1 MSTFLSPSATTP
13 ILRSLPEQKTARP
26 PLKGAGPIGKKLMLS
41 QVGRKNCSTAVI
53 TVIAATAAAA
63 PRSRRTLSRRTVT
76 RGALPWRAIAG
87 SAVTRTLANHR
98 WRDPQRFLAGR
109 ARGRRAVVLP
119 GRGGRLALAGGAVA
133 ARRAEAL
140 PSAAIVARSGR
151 LADLRAGRRAGVA
164 LLLGGAPGSVTIHC
178 GLIPLA
184 SPLAGR

>member
-1 MSTFLSPSATTP
+1 MSTFLSPSATTT

-53 TVIAATAAAA
+53 TVIAAAAA
-63 PRSRRTLSRRTVT
+63 PRSRRALSRRTVT
-76 RGALPWRAIAG
+76 RGA
-87 SAVTRTLANHR
+87 
-98 WRDPQRFLAGR
+98 
-109 ARGRRAVVLP
+109 LP

>member
-1 MSTFLSPSATTP
+1 MSTLLSPSATTT

-53 TVIAATAAAA
+53 TVIAAAAA
-63 PRSRRTLSRRTVT
+63 PRSRRALSRRTVT

-98 WRDPQRFLAGR
+98 RRDPQRFLAGR